1 MARKRKINELEEI
14 LLKIPADRQ
23 YIGRKIVDELIFMNE
38 TLAELRN
45 KIKENGTEEEFVQG
59 KQRFTREAPALT
71 SYNKI
76 VQQYSK
82 LYKQLTDLMQKA
94 PEPQKSNAVY
104 DFLKAVNYIEEYLQ
118 EIRAGRCIVSK
129 RVRRQYEQ
137 LAADIHNPICG

>member
-104 DFLKAVNYIEEYLQ
+104 DFLKE
-118 EIRAGRCIVSK
+118 G
-129 RVRRQYEQ
+129 
-137 LAADIHNPICG
+137 